1 MSGIAVEV
9 SSRGIATIT
18 LDRPERSNAFDQG
31 MLNALAQAFAERAA
45 DTATRIVV
53 LRGAGK
59 HFCGGADLVARG
71 MEPAPAAGQVSLVDA
86 LAALDRLPK
95 PTIAVVHGAA
105 VGGGAALAACCDIVL
120 AADGAF
126 FSIPEVRVGMAPL
139 GVAPF
144 LIRAMGH
151 RSFRRYG
158 LSGERFG
165 AAEALRIG
173 LVHEVVS
180 ADRLEA
186 KLIEIADALLHAAPG
201 AVREMKAA
209 MEHDVT
215 PSITAILAR
224 RAAHGPPQ
232 SAEAQR
238 RRCGVQGKTQAELV
252 SAMTRHAVASVCLI
266 AAVLLACPRAQ
277 ADDALYE
284 AAKKEGQV
292 VWYTSL
298 IVNQAVRP
306 LVDAFNKK
314 YPGVEVK
321 YARGD
326 SGPNAI
332 KVINEARAGRV
343 EGDVFD
349 GIATTAPLLKAG
361 LVEPFTPSEANKY
374 PSALRDPDGR
384 WNALVVYFL
393 TPGVNTQLVGADEIK
408 TAQDLLNPK
417 WQGKIAW
424 STEPSSGAPVY
435 VGSALQT
442 MGEDK
447 GMAFLRALAKQDI
460 VNVDATNRAIL
471 DQVILG
477 QYAIALSI
485 FNHHA
490 VVSAKKGAPVAWLK
504 VEPIPAPFHSIG
516 LVKNAPHP
524 NAGKLLIDFLLSE
537 EGQRAFADVDYLP
550 AMPSVPAK
558 TPEVKPE
565 AGGFSANFISP
576 ATASDNIDRWVKI
589 KKELFN

>member
-1 MSGIAVEV
+1 M
-9 SSRGIATIT
+9 
-18 LDRPERSNAFDQG
+18 
-31 MLNALAQAFAERAA
+31 M
-45 DTATRIVV
+45 
-53 LRGAGK
+53 
-59 HFCGGADLVARG
+59 
-71 MEPAPAAGQVSLVDA
+71 
-86 LAALDRLPK
+86 
-95 PTIAVVHGAA
+95 
-105 VGGGAALAACCDIVL
+105 
-120 AADGAF
+120 
-126 FSIPEVRVGMAPL
+126 
-139 GVAPF
+139 
-144 LIRAMGH
+144 
-151 RSFRRYG
+151 RR
-158 LSGERFG
+158 
-165 AAEALRIG
+165 
-173 LVHEVVS
+173 
-180 ADRLEA
+180 
-186 KLIEIADALLHAAPG
+186 
-201 AVREMKAA
+201 
-209 MEHDVT
+209 
-215 PSITAILAR
+215 
-224 RAAHGPPQ
+224 
-232 SAEAQR
+232 
-238 RRCGVQGKTQAELV
+238 
-252 SAMTRHAVASVCLI
+252 AVASVLLI
-266 AAVLLACPRAQ
+266 AAVLLACPHAQ

-284 AAKKEGQV
+284 AAKKEGHV

-306 LVDAFNKK
+306 LVEAFNKK

-374 PSALRDPDGR
+374 PQALRDPDGR

-393 TPGVNTQLVGADEIK
+393 TPGINTQLVGADEIK

-424 STEPSSGAPVY
+424 SAEPSSGAPVY
-435 VGSALQT
+435 VGSVLQT

-447 GMAFLRALAKQDI
+447 GMMFLRALAKQDI

-537 EGQRAFADVDYLP
+537 EGQRTFADVDYLP

-565 AGGFSANFISP
+565 GGGFSANFISP
-576 ATASDNIDRWVKI
+576 ATAADNIDRWVKI

>member
-1 MSGIAVEV
+1 
-9 SSRGIATIT
+9 
-18 LDRPERSNAFDQG
+18 
-31 MLNALAQAFAERAA
+31 
-45 DTATRIVV
+45 
-53 LRGAGK
+53 
-59 HFCGGADLVARG
+59 
-71 MEPAPAAGQVSLVDA
+71 
-86 LAALDRLPK
+86 
-95 PTIAVVHGAA
+95 
-105 VGGGAALAACCDIVL
+105 
-120 AADGAF
+120 
-126 FSIPEVRVGMAPL
+126 
-139 GVAPF
+139 
-144 LIRAMGH
+144 
-151 RSFRRYG
+151 
-158 LSGERFG
+158 
-165 AAEALRIG
+165 
-173 LVHEVVS
+173 
-180 ADRLEA
+180 
-186 KLIEIADALLHAAPG
+186 
-201 AVREMKAA
+201 
-209 MEHDVT
+209 
-215 PSITAILAR
+215 
-224 RAAHGPPQ
+224 
-232 SAEAQR
+232 
-238 RRCGVQGKTQAELV
+238 
-252 SAMTRHAVASVCLI
+252 MTRHAVASVFLI
-266 AAVLLACPRAQ
+266 AAALLAGPRAQ

-306 LVDAFNKK
+306 LVEAFNKK
-314 YPGVEVK
+314 YPGVAVN

-332 KVINEARAGRV
+332 KVINEARADRV

-361 LVEPFTPSEANKY
+361 LVEKFTPSEANKY
-374 PSALRDPDGR
+374 PPALRDPDGR

-393 TPGVNTQLVGADEIK
+393 TPGINTQLVGADEIK

-490 VVSAKKGAPVAWLK
+490 VVSAKKGAPVSWLK

-524 NAGKLLIDFLLSE
+524 NAGRLLIDFLLSE
-537 EGQRAFADVDYLP
+537 EGQHAFADVDYLP
-550 AMPSVPAK
+550 AMPSVAGEDARGQTRRRRIFGEFHLARHGFGQHRSLGEDQEGAVQLMQLRHLSLRRHARPCAGHPRLAGSRRGWPGHRRAK
-558 TPEVKPE
+558 RRRSSNGYARP
-565 AGGFSANFISP
+565 
-576 ATASDNIDRWVKI
+576 
-589 KKELFN
+589 

>member
-1 MSGIAVEV
+1 MTSDRAVA
-9 SSRGIATIT
+9 R
-18 LDRPERSNAFDQG
+18 
-31 MLNALAQAFAERAA
+31 
-45 DTATRIVV
+45 V
-53 LRGAGK
+53 L
-59 HFCGGADLVARG
+59 LVA
-71 MEPAPAAGQVSLVDA
+71 V
-86 LAALDRLPK
+86 
-95 PTIAVVHGAA
+95 
-105 VGGGAALAACCDIVL
+105 
-120 AADGAF
+120 
-126 FSIPEVRVGMAPL
+126 
-139 GVAPF
+139 
-144 LIRAMGH
+144 
-151 RSFRRYG
+151 
-158 LSGERFG
+158 
-165 AAEALRIG
+165 
-173 LVHEVVS
+173 
-180 ADRLEA
+180 
-186 KLIEIADALLHAAPG
+186 
-201 AVREMKAA
+201 
-209 MEHDVT
+209 
-215 PSITAILAR
+215 
-224 RAAHGPPQ
+224 
-232 SAEAQR
+232 
-238 RRCGVQGKTQAELV
+238 
-252 SAMTRHAVASVCLI
+252 
-266 AAVLLACPRAQ
+266 VLLACPPARA
-277 ADDALYE
+277 ADNALYD
-284 AAKKEGQV
+284 AAKKEGEV

-306 LVDAFNKK
+306 LVDAFTKK
-314 YPGVEVK
+314 YPGVDVK

-374 PSALRDPDGR
+374 PPTLRDTDGR

-393 TPGVNTQLVGADEIK
+393 TPGVNTQLVGKDEIR

-417 WQGKIAW
+417 WLGKIAW

-435 VGSALQT
+435 VGAVLQS

-447 GMAFLRALAKQDI
+447 GMAFLRALAKQDM

-490 VVSAKKGAPVAWLK
+490 VLSAKKGAPVAWLK
-504 VEPIPAPFHSIG
+504 VEPIPAPFHCIG

-537 EGQRAFADVDYLP
+537 EGQRTFADVEYLP
-550 AMPSVPAK
+550 AMPQVAAK
-558 TPEVKPE
+558 SPEVKPE

-576 ATASDNIDRWVKI
+576 ATASENIERWVKI

>member
-1 MSGIAVEV
+1 
-9 SSRGIATIT
+9 
-18 LDRPERSNAFDQG
+18 
-31 MLNALAQAFAERAA
+31 
-45 DTATRIVV
+45 
-53 LRGAGK
+53 
-59 HFCGGADLVARG
+59 
-71 MEPAPAAGQVSLVDA
+71 
-86 LAALDRLPK
+86 
-95 PTIAVVHGAA
+95 
-105 VGGGAALAACCDIVL
+105 
-120 AADGAF
+120 
-126 FSIPEVRVGMAPL
+126 
-139 GVAPF
+139 
-144 LIRAMGH
+144 
-151 RSFRRYG
+151 
-158 LSGERFG
+158 
-165 AAEALRIG
+165 
-173 LVHEVVS
+173 
-180 ADRLEA
+180 
-186 KLIEIADALLHAAPG
+186 
-201 AVREMKAA
+201 
-209 MEHDVT
+209 
-215 PSITAILAR
+215 
-224 RAAHGPPQ
+224 
-232 SAEAQR
+232 
-238 RRCGVQGKTQAELV
+238 
-252 SAMTRHAVASVCLI
+252 MTRRAVASVFLI
-266 AAVLLACPRAQ
+266 AAVLFGCPCAQ
-277 ADDALYE
+277 ADDTLYE

-306 LVDAFNKK
+306 LVEAFNKK

-361 LVEPFTPSEANKY
+361 LVEPFTPSEVNKY
-374 PSALRDPDGR
+374 PPALRDPDGR

-393 TPGVNTQLVGADEIK
+393 TPGINTQLVGVDEIK
-408 TAQDLLNPK
+408 RAQDLLNPK

-442 MGEDK
+442 MGDDK

-537 EGQRAFADVDYLP
+537 EGQRTFADVDYLP

-565 AGGFSANFISP
+565 GGGFSANFISP
-576 ATASDNIDRWVKI
+576 ATASDNIDRWVEI